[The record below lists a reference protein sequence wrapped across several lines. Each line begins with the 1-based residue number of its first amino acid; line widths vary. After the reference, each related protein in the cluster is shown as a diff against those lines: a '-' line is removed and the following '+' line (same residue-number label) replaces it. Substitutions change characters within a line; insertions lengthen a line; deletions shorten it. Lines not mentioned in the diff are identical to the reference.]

1 MLLGVIREAG
11 ELESGSFT
19 ASSTLETVAL
29 SSESSVDEEEDDHRK
44 S

>member
-11 ELESGSFT
+11 ELESGSST
-19 ASSTLETVAL
+19 VPSTLETVAL
-29 SSESSVDEEEDDHRK
+29 SSESSVDKEEDDHRK